1 MRALKDA
8 LRAAIA
14 AALPDVVEIDIP
26 VQPAPPGQGDLAS
39 PVAFMLARRLRKPPP
54 QIAAEIAARLVAPA
68 GVTAVRAARG
78 FINFDLA
85 PATTLAA
92 ALAGPPRFEA
102 VPGRTIVEHT
112 AVNPNK
118 EWHVGH
124 LRNVALG
131 DSVARILSR
140 TGQVVEVQNL
150 IDDAGRQVAESIA
163 ALERYPR
170 RQDPSRKFDHWLGE
184 GYVRLHQELEDPGL
198 RPGIELAVDRVLQEC
213 ERGAH
218 RELIDRVVR
227 AHLQTA
233 ARFGAVY
240 DLLVWETDLLTLL
253 DPTVALLE
261 KSPWVSRPAA
271 GKYAGCLVLDTS
283 SFASGMEDPIVV
295 LIRSNGTATYYL
307 KDITLQLWKYGLLA
321 GMAFREYAVQDGGR
335 VLWST
340 APDGAPERPLP
351 PADRVIN
358 VIDVRQSFPQLVVR
372 TALSVAG
379 RPDLQEASR
388 HLAYEIVTLEGS
400 GMSGRKGR
408 AVAADDVLDEAV
420 RRALAVIQKKNPGLA
435 DAAAVAEMIGI
446 GAVRFVMVKS
456 EPRRQIDFRWEQ
468 ALSFD
473 GDAAPYVQYAH
484 ARAAS
489 ILRAAA
495 EKGLSATAGGA
506 VAAHAGEPE
515 KALAL
520 TVLRFEEAVEQAS
533 RELAPHLVAQYAL
546 DLATAW
552 NSYYHHKDAEG
563 RSDTTVVAAPAGV
576 RETRLALVAR
586 VRETLA
592 EALGLL
598 GVGAPDEM

>member
-1 MRALKDA
+1 MIKEA
-8 LRAAIA
+8 LRSAIA
-14 AALPDVVEIDIP
+14 GALPAGVEVDIP

-39 PVAFMLARRLRKPPP
+39 PVAFALARMLRQPPMR
-54 QIAAEIAARLVAPA
+54 IAAEIASKLTAVE
-68 GVTAVRAARG
+68 GVSAVRAAGG
-78 FINFDLA
+78 FINFELDPKA
-85 PATTLAA
+85 TLAA
-92 ALAGPPRFEA
+92 ALVGPPRFAA

-131 DSVARILSR
+131 DAVARILVR
-140 TGQVVEVQNL
+140 VGHAVEVQNL

-163 ALERYPR
+163 AMERYSRTP
-170 RQDPSRKFDHWLGE
+170 DPSTKFDHWLGE
-184 GYVRLHQELEDPGL
+184 GYVQLHRELEDPAV
-198 RPGIELAVDRVLQEC
+198 RVSIESQVDRVLVEC
-213 ERGAH
+213 ERG
-218 RELIDRVVR
+218 RYRDLIDKVVR

-233 ARFGAVY
+233 VRFGAAY
-240 DLLVWETDLLTLL
+240 DLLVWETDLLSLL
-253 DPTVALLE
+253 DATVAHLVG
-261 KSPWVSRPAA
+261 SPWVSRPRE
-271 GKYAGCLVLDTS
+271 GKYAGCLVMDTS
-283 SFASGMEDPIVV
+283 SFAGGLEDPVVV

-307 KDITLQLWKYGLLA
+307 KDIALQLWKYGLLT
-321 GMAFREYAVQDGGR
+321 GMTYREYAVQGGGR

-340 APDGAPERPLP
+340 SRDGGGSRPFP

-358 VIDVRQSFPQLVVR
+358 VIDVRQTFPQLVVR

-388 HLAYEIVTLEGS
+388 HLAYEVVTLEGQ
-400 GMSGRKGR
+400 GMSGRKGQ
-408 AVAADDVLDEAV
+408 AVPADQVLEEAV
-420 RRALAVIQKKNPGLA
+420 RRALAVVREKNPGVA
-435 DAAAVAEMIGI
+435 DPGRIAEAVGV
-446 GAVRFVMVKS
+446 GAVRFVLVKS

-495 EKGLSATAGGA
+495 EIAPTGPQGEDLAK
-506 VAAHAGEPE
+506 HAGEQE
-515 KALAL
+515 KFLALA
-520 TVLRFEEAVEQAS
+520 VLRFEEVVAQAA

-552 NSYYHHKDAEG
+552 NSYYHHKDAAG
-563 RSDTTVVAAPAGV
+563 RSDTTVVSAPDGV
-576 RETRLALVAR
+576 REARLALVAR

-592 EALGLL
+592 EALSLL
-598 GVGAPDEM
+598 GISAPDQM